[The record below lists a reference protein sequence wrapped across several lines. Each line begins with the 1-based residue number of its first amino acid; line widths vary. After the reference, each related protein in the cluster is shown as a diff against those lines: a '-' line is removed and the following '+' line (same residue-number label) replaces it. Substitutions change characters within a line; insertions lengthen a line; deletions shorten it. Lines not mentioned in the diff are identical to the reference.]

1 VRPILQTPTFGCPL
15 PRFPATLT
23 LRMNGSEPQGRAP
36 PQFGFAA
43 ASTPSEHGRV
53 AGTAVPHPSVPD
65 HELLRPIGRGS
76 YGQVWLARNVMGAY
90 RAVKVVY
97 RSAFEH
103 DRPFEREFEGIQ
115 KFEPISRTH
124 ESQVDI
130 LHVGRNEQ
138 AAYFYYVMELAD
150 DQQTGQQI
158 NPETYA
164 PKSLK
169 SELYRRTRLPLEQCL
184 RIGLSLTTALDHL
197 HKHGLVHRD
206 VKPSNIIF
214 VNEIPKLA
222 DIGLVANVD
231 ATMSF
236 VGTAGYL
243 PPEGP
248 GTPQADI
255 YSLGKV
261 LYELCTGRDRQDFP
275 ELPTEWQ
282 KFVDQ
287 QGLLE
292 FNAVL
297 MKACATDVRKRYQTA
312 ADMHADLALL
322 QAGKSVKRLRLVEQR
337 LALITRIGLA
347 AAALSVLALGGYF
360 GAVRQAR
367 RAERAESEMA
377 QQLYAADINRASQF
391 WEKGNL
397 KRALELLESQRPASK
412 TERDLRGFEWFYFW
426 RLCHKDDA
434 LLTWRAGTNNELS
447 SSFSPD
453 AKVLA
458 TSGNDESLML
468 WDLASSQLLAAL
480 TNYSGGDAP
489 RMALSWHGS
498 MLAYRSPSGSI
509 QLWDIRSKRPIDTL
523 PATNRS
529 IACIAL
535 APGGHLLAVADA
547 ESTTINLWD
556 VDSRILLGTLT
567 GDRGGHVRGLA
578 FSSDG
583 KLLASGHRDNVV
595 TFWDPSSRSKIGD
608 FDVPV
613 GFASLLVFS
622 PDNHTLAVGGINSI
636 VALCDVSSR
645 KLTPGL
651 SGHESQV
658 NDVAFSLDGRMIATA
673 SDDTT
678 VKLWDFN
685 SRQLLATFKGH
696 LSPVNTVIFDGET
709 LISSATDGV
718 VKQWGLGP
726 KTNADVLLAH
736 TNWARSVAFSPD
748 SKTMASAGKDK
759 TVRLWDVATRQPLS
773 TLLGNQRPVLAV
785 AWSSNGQFIAS
796 GSGLVTEPDG
806 LGAVMLW
813 DVVGRKGYI
822 TLTNQNTPVRSL
834 AFAPDSQTLA
844 TGNGNGTVAL
854 WDVVNQRLKTTWV
867 AHSNSVT
874 GLAFSPDAKLLAS
887 CGDDNSVKL
896 WDMKTLRC
904 LAVLPGSA
912 GNKNGYYAIW
922 CVSFSADGKLLAAGH
937 DDGTVTLWSIPSR
950 KLFRTLKG
958 TEGSVLSVAFSPD
971 GKTLATG
978 NRENVVTL
986 WHLATGQEMAILHGH
1001 QGSVESVAFSPDGS
1015 ILASASEDNTLRLW
1029 RAATHAEAD
1038 AGR

>member
-1 VRPILQTPTFGCPL
+1 
-15 PRFPATLT
+15 
-23 LRMNGSEPQGRAP
+23 MNGSEAQGRAP
-36 PQFGFAA
+36 PQFGFA

-53 AGTAVPHPSVPD
+53 AGAPTPAPSVPD

-76 YGQVWLARNVMGAY
+76 YGRVWLARNVMGAY
-90 RAVKVVY
+90 RAVKFVY
-97 RSAFEH
+97 RTDFEH

-115 KFEPISRTH
+115 KFEPVSRTH

-130 LHVGRNEQ
+130 LHVGRNEE
-138 AAYFYYVMELAD
+138 AGYFYYVMELAD

-164 PKSLK
+164 AKSLK

-184 RIGLSLTTALDHL
+184 KIGLSLTTALDHL

-214 VNEIPKLA
+214 INEIPKLA
-222 DIGLVANVD
+222 DIGLVASLD

-248 GTPQADI
+248 GTPQADV

-261 LYELCTGRDRQDFP
+261 LYELCTGRDRLDFP

-297 MKACATDVRKRYQTA
+297 MKACATDVRKRYQSA

-397 KRALELLESQRPASK
+397 KRALELLESHRPASK
-412 TERDLRGFEWFYFW
+412 RDRDLRGFEWFYFW

-434 LLTWRAGTNNELS
+434 LLTWRAGTNDTLS
-447 SSFSPD
+447 CNFSLD
-453 AKVLA
+453 AKVLV
-458 TSGNDESLML
+458 TSGQSGPLML
-468 WDLASSQLLAAL
+468 WDVASKQLLAAL
-480 TNYSGGDAP
+480 TNYSGYY
-489 RMALSWHGS
+489 SWAFSFDGNL
-498 MLAYRSPSGSI
+498 LAYTSPNSI
-509 QLWDIRSKRPIDTL
+509 QLWNIQGKQLIGTL
-523 PATNRS
+523 PFTNRNS
-529 IACIAL
+529 TCLAF
-535 APGGHLLAVADA
+535 APGNHLLAVADA
-547 ESTTINLWD
+547 ESTGITLWNL
-556 VDSRILLGTLT
+556 DSKRPIATLPT
-567 GDRGGHVRGLA
+567 DRGGYLTGLL

-583 KLLASGHRDNVV
+583 KILAAGHRDNIV
-595 TFWDPSSRSKIGD
+595 TFWDPLSRSKID
-608 FDVPV
+608 DLDVPV

-622 PDNHTLAVGGINSI
+622 PDNHTLAVGGVNSV
-636 VALCDVSSR
+636 VALCDVASR
-645 KLTPGL
+645 KLIRVL
-651 SGHESQV
+651 LGHEGQI
-658 NDVAFSLDGRMIATA
+658 NDVAFSRDGHMIATA

-678 VKLWDFN
+678 VKLWDL
-685 SRQLLATFKGH
+685 SSPQRIATFKGH
-696 LSPVNTVIFDGET
+696 LSPVNAVVFSNDGES
-709 LISSATDGV
+709 LFSSASDGV
-718 VKQWGLGP
+718 VKQWAIGQ
-726 KTNADVLLAH
+726 KTNADVLLGH
-736 TNWARSVAFSPD
+736 TNWARSVAFSSD
-748 SKTMASAGKDK
+748 SKTLASAAKDK
-759 TVRLWDVATRQPLS
+759 TVKLWDVATGQALS

-806 LGAVMLW
+806 LGAVILW
-813 DVVGRKGYI
+813 DFPGRKGCV

-834 AFAPDSQTLA
+834 AFAPDSRTLA

-854 WDVVNQRLKTTWV
+854 WDVVNQRLITTWV
-867 AHSNSVT
+867 SHTASVN
-874 GLAFSPDAKLLAS
+874 GLAFSPDSKLLAS
-887 CGDDNSVKL
+887 GSDDNTVKL
-896 WDMKTLRC
+896 WAPASHRC
-904 LAVLPGSA
+904 LAVLTGSA
-912 GNKNGYYAIW
+912 SNRNGADYAIW
-922 CVSFSADGKLLAAGH
+922 CVGFSADGRLLAAGH
-937 DDGTVTLWSIPSR
+937 DDGTVTLWSMPSR
-950 KLFRTLKG
+950 KFFRTLKG
-958 TEGSVLSVAFSPD
+958 TTGKMLSIAFSPD
-971 GKTLATG
+971 GKTLAAG
-978 NRENVVTL
+978 NQNNVVTL
-986 WHLATGQEMAILHGH
+986 WHLATGQEMAVLRGH
-1001 QGSVESVAFSPDGS
+1001 QGFVESVAFSPDGS
-1015 ILASASEDNTLRLW
+1015 IVASAGQDNTLRLW
-1029 RAATHAEAD
+1029 RAATRAETD
-1038 AGR
+1038 ASR

>member
-1 VRPILQTPTFGCPL
+1 MPHFL
-15 PRFPATLT
+15 ATLAS
-23 LRMNGSEPQGRAP
+23 RMNGSEPQERAP
-36 PQFGFAA
+36 PRFGFAA
-43 ASTPSEHGRV
+43 ASTPSEPGHEFGRPD
-53 AGTAVPHPSVPD
+53 ARPSIPD
-65 HELLRPIGRGS
+65 HELLRMIGRGS

-90 RAVKVVY
+90 RAVKAVY

-103 DRPFEREFEGIQ
+103 ERPFEREFEGIQ
-115 KFEPISRTH
+115 KYEPVSRTH

-138 AAYFYYVMELAD
+138 AGYFYYVMELAD

-158 NPETYA
+158 NPGTYA

-169 SELYRRTRLPLEQCL
+169 SELYRRTRLPLEECL
-184 RIGLSLTTALDHL
+184 HIGLSLTTALDHL

-214 VNEIPKLA
+214 INEIPKLA
-222 DIGLVANVD
+222 DIGLVASLD

-282 KFVDQ
+282 EFVDQ

-322 QAGKSVKRLRLVEQR
+322 QAGKSVKRLRTVERR

-347 AAALSVLALGGYF
+347 AAALSVLAVGGYF

-377 QQLYAADINRASQF
+377 QQLYAADINRAAQF

-397 KRALELLESQRPASK
+397 KRALELLESQRPASSSK
-412 TERDLRGFEWFYFW
+412 RDRDLRGFEWFYFW

-434 LLTWRAGTNNELS
+434 LLTWRVATNDTLS
-447 SSFSPD
+447 SNFSPH
-453 AKVLA
+453 AKFLA
-458 TSGNDESLML
+458 TSGHDESLIL
-468 WDLASSQLLAAL
+468 WDLASGQFFGAL
-480 TNYSGGDAP
+480 TNYYSGDAP
-489 RMALSWHGS
+489 GLALSWHGN
-498 MLAYRSPSGSI
+498 MLAYGSTADHI
-509 QLWDIRSKRPIDTL
+509 QLWDIPSKRPVGTV
-523 PATNRS
+523 PATNRT
-529 IACIAL
+529 ATCLAL
-535 APGGHLLAVADA
+535 APGSHLLAVADT
-547 ESTTINLWD
+547 ESTTISLWD
-556 VDSRILLGTLT
+556 VDSRILLATLP
-567 GDRGGHVRGLA
+567 GDRGGYVRGLA

-583 KLLASGHRDNVV
+583 KILAAGHRDNVV

-613 GFASLLVFS
+613 GFAHLLVFS
-622 PDNHTLAVGGINSI
+622 PDNRTLAVAGINSI

-645 KLTPGL
+645 KLTPVL

-658 NDVAFSLDGRMIATA
+658 NDVAFSPDSLMIATA

-685 SRQLLATFKGH
+685 SRRLLATFKGH
-696 LSPVNTVIFDGET
+696 LSPVNAVVFSRDGET
-709 LISSATDGV
+709 LISSAADGV
-718 VKQWGLGP
+718 VKTWATGP
-726 KTNADVLLAH
+726 KTNADVLLGH
-736 TNWARSVAFSPD
+736 TDWARSVAFSPD
-748 SKTMASAGKDK
+748 GKTLASAGKDK
-759 TVRLWDVATRQPLS
+759 TVKLWDLPTGQPLS
-773 TLLGNQRPVLAV
+773 TLLGNQRPVLAL
-785 AWSSNGQFIAS
+785 AWSPNGRFLAS
-796 GSGLVTEPDG
+796 GSGLITEPDG

-813 DVVGRKGYI
+813 DVVGRKGYV

-834 AFAPDSQTLA
+834 AFSPDSETLA
-844 TGNGNGTVAL
+844 AGNGNGTLAL
-854 WDVVNQRLKTTWV
+854 WDIVNQRLKTSWV
-867 AHSNSVT
+867 CHSNSVT
-874 GLAFSPDAKLLAS
+874 GLAFSPDSKLLAS
-887 CGDDNSVKL
+887 CSDDNTVKL
-896 WDMKTLRC
+896 WEMKSLRC
-904 LAVLPGSA
+904 IAVLPGSA
-912 GNKNGYYAIW
+912 GNPNGAYYSVW
-922 CVSFSADGKLLAAGH
+922 CVDFSADGKLLAAGH
-937 DDGTVTLWSIPSR
+937 DDGTVTIWSVPSLKLW
-950 KLFRTLKG
+950 RTLKG
-958 TEGSVLSVAFSPD
+958 TAGKVLSLAFSPD

-978 NRENVVTL
+978 NQDNVVTL
-986 WHLATGQEMAILHGH
+986 WHLATGQEMAVLRGH
-1001 QGSVESVAFSPDGS
+1001 QGFVESVAFSPDGS

-1029 RAATHAEAD
+1029 RAATRAEAD

>member
-1 VRPILQTPTFGCPL
+1 
-15 PRFPATLT
+15 
-23 LRMNGSEPQGRAP
+23 MNGSEPQGRAP
-36 PQFGFAA
+36 PHFGFAA

-53 AGTAVPHPSVPD
+53 AGAPVPQPSVPD

-103 DRPFEREFEGIQ
+103 DRPFERELEGIQ
-115 KFEPISRTH
+115 KFEPVSRTH

-138 AAYFYYVMELAD
+138 AGYFYYVMELAD
-150 DQQTGQQI
+150 DQEAGQQI
-158 NPETYA
+158 KPDTYA

-184 RIGLSLTTALDHL
+184 RIGLSLTTALEHL

-255 YSLGKV
+255 FSLGKV

-297 MKACATDVRKRYQTA
+297 MKACATDIRKRYQTA

-397 KRALELLESQRPASK
+397 KRALELLESHRPAARSK
-412 TERDLRGFEWFYFW
+412 TDRDLRGFEWFYFW

-434 LLTWRAGTNNELS
+434 LLTWRAGTNDALS
-447 SSFSPD
+447 SNFSPD
-453 AKVLA
+453 AKVLV
-458 TSGNDESLML
+458 TGGQSGPLML
-468 WDLASSQLLAAL
+468 WDLASKQLLAAR
-480 TNYSGGDAP
+480 TNYSGDYGWAFSSDGK
-489 RMALSWHGS
+489 L
-498 MLAYRSPSGSI
+498 LAYTSPNSI
-509 QLWDIRSKRPIDTL
+509 QLWDIQHKQLIGTL
-523 PATNRS
+523 PFTNRS
-529 IACIAL
+529 TTCL
-535 APGGHLLAVADA
+535 AFGPGNHLLAVADA
-547 ESTTINLWD
+547 ESADISLWD
-556 VDSRILLGTLT
+556 LDSKSPIAALPT
-567 GDRGGHVRGLA
+567 DRGGYICGLA

-583 KLLASGHRDNVV
+583 KILAAGHRDNIV
-595 TFWDPSSRSKIGD
+595 TFWDPSSRSKID
-608 FDVPV
+608 DLDVPV

-622 PDNHTLAVGGINSI
+622 PDNHTLAVGGINSV
-636 VALCDVSSR
+636 VALFDVTSR
-645 KLTPGL
+645 KLIRVL
-651 SGHESQV
+651 WGHEGQI
-658 NDVAFSLDGRMIATA
+658 NDVAFSRDGHMIATA

-678 VKLWDFN
+678 VKLWDL
-685 SRQLLATFKGH
+685 SSPQPIATFKGH
-696 LSPVNTVIFDGET
+696 LSPVNAVVFKNDSET
-709 LISSATDGV
+709 LLSCAAGV
-718 VKQWGLGP
+718 VKQWAIGQ
-726 KTNADVLLAH
+726 KTNADVLLGH

-748 SKTMASAGKDK
+748 GKTLASAGKDK
-759 TVRLWDVATRQPLS
+759 TVKLWDLPTGQPRS
-773 TLLGNQRPVLAV
+773 TLLGNQRPVFAV
-785 AWSSNGQFIAS
+785 AWSPNARFLAS
-796 GSGLVTEPDG
+796 GSGLITEPDG
-806 LGAVMLW
+806 LGAVIVW
-813 DVVGRKGYI
+813 DIPGRKGFV
-822 TLTNQNTPVRSL
+822 TLTNQPSPVRSL
-834 AFAPDSQTLA
+834 AFAPDSRTLA
-844 TGNGNGTVAL
+844 TGSGNGTLAL
-854 WDVVNQRLKTTWV
+854 WDVVNQRLKSIWV
-867 AHSNSVT
+867 SHSDSVT
-874 GLAFSPDAKLLAS
+874 GLALSPDAKLLAS
-887 CGDDNSVKL
+887 CSDDNTVKL

-912 GNKNGYYAIW
+912 GFHNGTDSAFW
-922 CVSFSADGKLLAAGH
+922 CVAFSADGKLLAAGH
-937 DDGTVTLWSIPSR
+937 DDGTVTIWSVPSLKLW
-950 KLFRTLKG
+950 KTLKG
-958 TEGSVLSVAFSPD
+958 ATGKVLSLAFSPD

-978 NRENVVTL
+978 NQDNVVTL
-986 WHLATGQEMAILHGH
+986 WHLATGQEMATLRGH
-1001 QGSVESVAFSPDGS
+1001 QGFVESVAFSHDGS
-1015 ILASASEDNTLRLW
+1015 ILASASQDNTLRLW
-1029 RAATHAEAD
+1029 RAATHEEPD
-1038 AGR
+1038 MGR

>member
-1 VRPILQTPTFGCPL
+1 
-15 PRFPATLT
+15 
-23 LRMNGSEPQGRAP
+23 MNGSEPQGRAP

-53 AGTAVPHPSVPD
+53 AGAPVPQPSVPD

-103 DRPFEREFEGIQ
+103 DRPFERELEGIQ
-115 KFEPISRTH
+115 KFEPVSRTH

-130 LHVGRNEQ
+130 LHVGRNEP
-138 AAYFYYVMELAD
+138 AGYFYYVMELAD

-164 PKSLK
+164 AKSLK
-169 SELYRRTRLPLEQCL
+169 SELYRRNRLPLEQCL
-184 RIGLSLTTALDHL
+184 QIGLSLTTALEHL

-275 ELPTEWQ
+275 ELPTQWQ
-282 KFVDQ
+282 EFVDQ

-397 KRALELLESQRPASK
+397 KRALELLESHRPASRSK
-412 TERDLRGFEWFYFW
+412 PDRDLRGFEWFYFW

-434 LLTWRAGTNNELS
+434 LLTWRVATNDTFLS
-447 SSFSPD
+447 NFSPN
-453 AKVLA
+453 ARFLVA
-458 TSGNDESLML
+458 SCRTGPLML
-468 WDLASSQLLAAL
+468 WDIASKQPLAAL
-480 TNYSGGDAP
+480 TNFIEDSSAWAFSSDGN
-489 RMALSWHGS
+489 L
-498 MLAYRSPSGSI
+498 LAYASPDSV
-509 QLWDIRSKRPIDTL
+509 QLWDTQRKQTIGAL
-523 PATNRS
+523 PATKPGT
-529 IACIAL
+529 ACMAF
-535 APGGHLLAVADA
+535 APGNHLLAVADA
-547 ESTTINLWD
+547 ESTGITLWD
-556 VDSRILLGTLT
+556 LGSKSPIAILPT
-567 GDRGGHVRGLA
+567 DRGGYITGLV

-583 KLLASGHRDNVV
+583 KILAAGHRDNIV
-595 TFWDPSSRSKIGD
+595 TFWDPSSRSKTGD

-622 PDNHTLAVGGINSI
+622 PDNRTLAVAGVNSV

-645 KLTPGL
+645 KVAAVL
-651 SGHESQV
+651 SRHEGQV

-678 VKLWDFN
+678 VKLWDRT
-685 SRQLLATFKGH
+685 SLQLLATFKGH
-696 LSPVNTVIFDGET
+696 LNPVNAVAFSHDGET
-709 LISSATDGV
+709 LFSSASDGV
-718 VKQWGLGP
+718 VKQWATSGT
-726 KTNADVLLAH
+726 TNTDVLFGH
-736 TNWARSVAFSPD
+736 TNWARFVAFSPD
-748 SKTMASAGKDK
+748 GKTLASAGKDK
-759 TVRLWDVATRQPLS
+759 TVKLWDVATGQALS
-773 TLLGNQRPVLAV
+773 TLLGNQRPVLSV
-785 AWSSNGQFIAS
+785 AWSSNGQFLAS
-796 GSGLVTEPDG
+796 GSGLVTEPAG
-806 LGAVMLW
+806 LGAVILW
-813 DVVGRKGYI
+813 DVVGRKGYVA
-822 TLTNQNTPVRSL
+822 LTNQPSPVRSL
-834 AFAPDSQTLA
+834 AFSPDSETLA
-844 TGNGNGTVAL
+844 TGSGNGIVAL
-854 WDVVNQRLKTTWV
+854 WDVVNERLKIAWIS
-867 AHSNSVT
+867 HSNSVT
-874 GLAFSPDAKLLAS
+874 GLAFSPNAKLLAS
-887 CGDDNSVKL
+887 CSDDNTVKL
-896 WDMKTLRC
+896 WDTRDQHC
-904 LAVLPGSA
+904 LSVLPGRAGFYNGSDSA
-912 GNKNGYYAIW
+912 FW
-922 CVSFSADGKLLAAGH
+922 CIAFSGDGKLLAAGH
-937 DDGTVTLWSIPSR
+937 DEGTVTLWSMPSR
-950 KLFRTLKG
+950 KFFRTLKG
-958 TEGSVLSVAFSPD
+958 TTGKMLSIAFSPD
-971 GKTLATG
+971 GKTLAAG
-978 NRENVVTL
+978 NQDNVVTL
-986 WHLATGQEMAILHGH
+986 WHLATGQEMATLRGH
-1001 QGSVESVAFSPDGS
+1001 QGFVESVAFSPDGS
-1015 ILASASEDNTLRLW
+1015 ILASAGQDNTLRLW
-1029 RAATHAEAD
+1029 RAATHEEPD
-1038 AGR
+1038 MGR